1 VTGSPDERRG
11 TSPRQV
17 LFRNAVD
24 QLLALAEALPENPA
38 QTDLEPIRK
47 LALSACERCQGDP
60 ELEHR
65 ARNILTV
72 TTLSSQFA
80 SAVEAVQWIK
90 EAVRGT
96 TRD

>member
-1 VTGSPDERRG
+1 VGASPA
-11 TSPRQV
+11 QV
-17 LFRNAVD
+17 WFRNALD
-24 QLLALAEALPENPA
+24 QLLAQAAALPQNPSQA
-38 QTDLEPIRK
+38 DLEPIRK
-47 LALSACERCQGDP
+47 LALCASERCRGDR

-80 SAVEAVQWIK
+80 SADEAVQLIK

-96 TRD
+96 VCD